1 MFEFLKPRARGVGA
15 MSLVFGATA
24 LSMGVQA
31 QSTPSS
37 EAAAAPLTAPTNA
50 EGQVVARDPETGKLR
65 AANAEELQALQR
77 HRAAHRSAAR
87 MEPRSHWSGATG
99 ARLTDEFMT
108 YSVVVKRS
116 DGKLVELCVEGA
128 DGAAKIVAAP
138 GAATSASLPT
148 E

>member
-1 MFEFLKPRARGVGA
+1 MFEFLKPHVRGVGA
-15 MSLVFGATA
+15 LSVVLGATA
-24 LSMGVQA
+24 LSMGAQA
-31 QSTPSS
+31 QTVQSS
-37 EAAAAPLTAPTNA
+37 EAVAVPLTAPA
-50 EGQVVARDPETGKLR
+50 VADGQVIARDPETGKLR
-65 AANAEELQALQR
+65 AANTDEMQALQR
-77 HRAAHRSAAR
+77 HRATQRHTAR

-128 DGAAKIVAAP
+128 DGAAKVVAAP
-138 GAATSASLPT
+138 GATSDSLPT